1 MPVSPEQAMTSF
13 VFPPREEQGVSLPA
27 GMPWNHTAP
36 EDLSLQG
43 LASRLRAKFGVVGA
57 PVTIVLDGLSI
68 LRRLLS
74 NQLQIA
80 VTTRGTATASQSTG
94 ASGGPNKPT
103 GKAASFSESSPLRCS
118 VADTTGG
125 DSEPVQQHDSDG
137 FTFLDAL
144 LCLASS
150 SGAAG
155 EGPAEAA
162 VTDAL
167 HHLRVAFFSYLYK
180 LRRMTGCHVHAVFPS
195 TQAFLASAAA
205 TDPSQSAVRS
215 RVQRGLAAQVTG
227 TTVTQPEHDS
237 DRDSESDSDLEFEPE
252 PSSMADSDRILAS
265 LQRPAASAQGTPHV
279 QVVAQAAVRAMIV
292 SSSSFPPQWH
302 W

>member
-1 MPVSPEQAMTSF
+1 MNSF

-68 LRRLLS
+68 LRRLLA

-103 GKAASFSESSPLRCS
+103 GKAASFSSPLRCS

-125 DSEPVQQHDSDG
+125 GSSSGGSGELKDSDSEPVQQHDG

-227 TTVTQPEHDS
+227 RSLSTTRTVT
-237 DRDSESDSDLEFEPE
+237 
-252 PSSMADSDRILAS
+252 PSPI
-265 LQRPAASAQGTPHV
+265 PTW
-279 QVVAQAAVRAMIV
+279 
-292 SSSSFPPQWH
+292 SSSRSQVQWQTQTVSWLPCSAPQPQRKF
-302 W
+302 